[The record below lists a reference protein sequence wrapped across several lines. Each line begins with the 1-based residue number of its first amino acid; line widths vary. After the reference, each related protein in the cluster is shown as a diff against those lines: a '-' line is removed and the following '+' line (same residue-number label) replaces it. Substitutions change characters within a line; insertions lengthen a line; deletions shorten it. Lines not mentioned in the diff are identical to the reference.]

1 MAMNRS
7 NLILST
13 VATSAADYLL
23 FGVEATARLG
33 ALRDEIIRS
42 EAEDEVANQVGG
54 G

>member
-1 MAMNRS
+1 MAMNRR
-7 NLILST
+7 NLILSA
-13 VATSAADYLL
+13 VAASAAGYLL
-23 FGVEATARLG
+23 FGAEATAKLG